1 VAVVFATQ
9 IQLTSLFG
17 AGSHDMEVPQL
28 VVLVLALEKET
39 AASSVVGNKN
49 VLQLA
54 RLRKKSTVMLRMLGK
69 SKCVLH

>member
-1 VAVVFATQ
+1 
-9 IQLTSLFG
+9 
-17 AGSHDMEVPQL
+17 MEVPQL